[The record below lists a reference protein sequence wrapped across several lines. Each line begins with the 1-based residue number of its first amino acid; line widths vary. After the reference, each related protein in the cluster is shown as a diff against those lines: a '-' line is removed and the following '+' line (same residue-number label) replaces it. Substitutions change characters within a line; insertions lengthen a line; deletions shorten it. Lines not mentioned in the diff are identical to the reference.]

1 MMILEKGMDSSG
13 TMDWEKTICLL
24 MDKMVESK
32 SRESQLRHMEEVIN
46 EVEDLVLMAYYL
58 GSQNKKD

>member
-1 MMILEKGMDSSG
+1 MTILEKGMDSSG

-32 SRESQLRHMEEVIN
+32 TRESQLKLMEEVIN
-46 EVEDLVLMAYYL
+46 EVEDLVLTAYYL
-58 GSQNKKD
+58 GNQNGKN